1 MTHPSTSEPSSP
13 VDAELLRVINGSGFP
28 LQIALQ
34 NAVESDAPGWKI
46 SHREHAWSNP
56 NDNQSGFIDFV
67 VQSEETS
74 DSVVVEC
81 KRVQNAAWLFLGH
94 TGSPKSTEVF
104 NTWATVFPE
113 GRPPYFGW
121 VDLRV
126 ALQTPEAQFCC
137 VRGQSSN
144 DKNTFLER
152 IAAELVSSTEALAAE
167 EREYRADTRE
177 SCRLYFNVIVTTAS
191 LHFAEFNKES
201 LSLEDGTLEAAT
213 FHRVPYLRV
222 RKQFTMKLRP
232 LTIADFH
239 SRDDPDVRREN
250 TVFVVEA
257 AHFTKFLQE
266 LKVNKINVRAIGA

>member
-1 MTHPSTSEPSSP
+1 MTQLPSSDP
-13 VDAELLRVINGSGFP
+13 SGPLDAELLRVINGSGFP

-34 NAVESDAPGWKI
+34 NAIESDSPGWKI

-56 NDNQSGFIDFV
+56 DDDQSGFIDFV
-67 VQSEETS
+67 VQNEETS

-81 KRVQNAAWLFLGH
+81 KRVQNVSWLFLGH
-94 TGSPKSTEVF
+94 SGSTRPTELF
-104 NTWATVFPE
+104 NTWATVFSE
-113 GRPPYFGW
+113 GRTPYFGW

-126 ALQTPEAQFCC
+126 PLQTPEAQFCC

-167 EREYRADTRE
+167 EREYRANAGE

-191 LHFAEFNKES
+191 LYFAEFNKAA
-201 LSLEDGTLEAAT
+201 LNLEDGTLEAAT
-213 FHRVPYLRV
+213 FHQVPYLRV
-222 RKQFTMKLRP
+222 RKQFMMKHKP
-232 LTIADFH
+232 LTSEDFH
-239 SRDDPDVRREN
+239 SSRDPDVCREN

-257 AHFTKFLQE
+257 TQFTKFLQE
-266 LKVNKINVRAIGA
+266 LKVNKIHVRAIGL